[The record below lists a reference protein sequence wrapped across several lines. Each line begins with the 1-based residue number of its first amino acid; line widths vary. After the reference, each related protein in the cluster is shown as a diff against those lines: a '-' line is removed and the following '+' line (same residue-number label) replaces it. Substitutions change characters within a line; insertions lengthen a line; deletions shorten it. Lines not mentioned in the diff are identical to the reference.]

1 MPDSGQVNTGGG
13 KYPENIP
20 RPDPSDRTTLNLFRE
35 IEHLR
40 ELLEGKID
48 ATNARIDSQKDL
60 TEAQFR
66 ASTENVAT
74 AFTAAKEAVSKQDAD
89 TTKQLDRLAEV
100 IRTVEGQVAQR
111 FEDLKGRM
119 DRGEGKGAGFA
130 GAGALVAT
138 VIGIAGTLVAIAV
151 AFLAFQGP

>member
-1 MPDSGQVNTGGG
+1 MPDSGQSTTGGG

-20 RPDPSDRTTLNLFRE
+20 RPDPSDRTTLGLYRE

-40 ELLEGKID
+40 ELLEGQIG
-48 ATNARIDSQKDL
+48 ATNARIDAQREL
-60 TEAQFR
+60 TTALFK

-74 AFTAAKEAVSKQDAD
+74 AFTAAKEAVSKQEAD
-89 TTKQLDRLAEV
+89 TTKQLDRLRDMIAVGE
-100 IRTVEGQVAQR
+100 TSVAQR

-130 GAGALVAT
+130 GAGAIVAT
-138 VIGIAGTLVAIAV
+138 VIGVLGTLVAIV
-151 AFLAFQGP
+151 MAFFAFGKP